1 MINNGSSCIHI
12 FVHIQLLN
20 LISIL
25 TRTPIVTQLFAQ
37 PAPDQGFPLPNIHF
51 IMQPGGFRTSTS
63 NASHCNAYY
72 FHQNKMLNN

>member
-20 LISIL
+20 LIYIL

-37 PAPDQGFPLPNIHF
+37 PAPDQGFPPLTSISLCNRVDLGRPLPKRHIDS
-51 IMQPGGFRTSTS
+51 GGTITVPS
-63 NASHCNAYY
+63 
-72 FHQNKMLNN
+72 